1 MEGRS
6 PAKTTIY
13 RVDRDNPESEFLAEA
28 SSIIRAGGLVVFP
41 TETVYGLGADA
52 LNPYAVERIFRV
64 KGRPPDNP
72 LIVHIAVHDDLF
84 ILGKGIDWRAEALA
98 KKFWPGPLT
107 LVVPRSNKLPAIT
120 VAGLDTVAIRMPRH
134 PVALGL
140 IRLSGVPIAAPS
152 ANLSGRPSPTT
163 ADHVIRDLADRVDAI
178 LDAGPTDIGVESTVI
193 DLTSEPPQVLR
204 PGGVTVEELRAVVGE
219 VDLHPLVT
227 GAPIGDLVAKSPG
240 MKYRHYA
247 PRAKVV
253 VVVGEAGE
261 IKQAVQLLAAHLRRR
276 FRVGVLGTDGHR
288 YEADALR
295 DLGPRSSPSGAA
307 QRLFRYLRE
316 LDDEGVDIIVAE
328 GWPEEGIGLAIMNR
342 LRKAAGGL
350 VIPADRVLRETPTIS
365 SYLRYGVMGT

>member
-1 MEGRS
+1 MGGRS

-13 RVDRDNPESEFLAEA
+13 RVDRDNPESVFLAEA
-28 SSIIRAGGLVVFP
+28 ASIIRAGGLVVFP

-72 LIVHIAVHDDLF
+72 LIVHIAVHEDLF
-84 ILGKGIDWRAEALA
+84 SLGRVLDWRAEALA

-107 LVVPRSNKLPAIT
+107 LVVPRSSKLPAIT

-204 PGGVTVEELRAVVGE
+204 PGGVTVEELKAVVGE

-227 GAPIGDLVAKSPG
+227 GASIGDLVARSPG

-247 PRAKVV
+247 PRARVV

-261 IKQAVQLLAAHLRRR
+261 IKQAVQLLVSHLRSR

-288 YEADALR
+288 YEADAVR

-307 QRLFRYLRE
+307 QWLFRYLRE

-350 VIPADRVLRETPTIS
+350 VIPADRVLSEAQTIS
-365 SYLRYGVMGT
+365 SHLRYGDMGT